1 MHEQVP
7 GSRTKLIVSLT
18 LLVVLAT
25 GGSTF
30 YLLQRGRLPIW
41 GTAAARP
48 VFVPLETFTVN
59 LDSSPS
65 QMQML
70 QAAITLKLTDKATA
84 DLVTAR
90 LPEVRHRVL
99 MVLSAKRAQDLL
111 AVTGKRKLST
121 EISEAVL
128 KLISPPAVVLAS
140 VSSVTGAD
148 TLPVQ
153 RSTGGDTASPVEVLF
168 TSFIVQ

>member
-1 MHEQVP
+1 MHEQP
-7 GSRTKLIVSLT
+7 RSRIKVIITLT
-18 LLVVLAT
+18 ALLMLGT

-30 YLLQRGRLPIW
+30 YLLQHGRLPIW
-41 GTAAARP
+41 RTAVDRP

-59 LDSSPS
+59 LDSNRS

-70 QAAITLKLTDKATA
+70 QAAITLKLNDRATA
-84 DLVTAR
+84 DLVRER

-111 AVTGKRKLST
+111 AVTGRRKLSM
-121 EISEAVL
+121 EIAEAVH

-148 TLPVQ
+148 ALPVQ
-153 RSTGGDTASPVEVLF
+153 RPSGGAGAAPLEVLF

>member
-1 MHEQVP
+1 MDGQAR
-7 GSRTKLIVSLT
+7 SRTKLIVTLTSL
-18 LLVVLAT
+18 LMLA
-25 GGSTF
+25 GGGPLF
-30 YLLQRGRLPIW
+30 YLLQQGRLPIW
-41 GTAAARP
+41 GTATDRP

-70 QAAITLKLTDKATA
+70 QATITLKLSDKTTA
-84 DLVTAR
+84 NLIRER

-111 AVTGKRKLST
+111 AVTGKRKLSL
-121 EISEAVL
+121 EIADAVIN
-128 KLISPPAVVLAS
+128 LISPPPIVLAS
-140 VSSVTGAD
+140 VSSATGAD

-153 RSTGGDTASPVEVLF
+153 RLASGHGASPVEVLF